1 MTTRTEPVAQ
11 ARMKAAAVG
20 GSAATLLDE
29 RTFHALYGRT
39 AAPLRTYVAR
49 TMGRAD
55 HADDIVQETFLRLLR
70 TPLATRDLDE
80 LRAYAFRVASH
91 LVVDHWRARR
101 HESPAPIAEPAR
113 HDPDQALRVDVGR
126 LFARLKPRERQL
138 VWLAHVEQ
146 ANHQEIADALGL
158 SPRSI
163 RVLLSR
169 ARGKLA
175 ALLRAHGHGRESD
188 R

>member
-1 MTTRTEPVAQ
+1 MTTRTDTVAH
-11 ARMKAAAVG
+11 ARMKAADVAG
-20 GSAATLLDE
+20 RSATLLDE

-39 AAPLRTYVAR
+39 AAPLRAYVAR

-55 HADDIVQETFLRLLR
+55 HADDIVQDTFLRLLR

-80 LRAYAFRVASH
+80 LRAYAFRVASN
-91 LVVDHWRARR
+91 LVVDHWRAHR
-101 HESPAPIAEPAR
+101 HEAPGPIAESSTPR
-113 HDPDQALRVDVGR
+113 PDQELRVDVQR
-126 LFARLKPRERQL
+126 LFAQLKPRERQL

-146 ANHQEIADALGL
+146 ASHQEIADALGL
-158 SPRSI
+158 RPCSI

-175 ALLRAHGHGRESD
+175 TLLRAHSHGRETH

>member
-1 MTTRTEPVAQ
+1 MRTAPAAR
-11 ARMKAAAVG
+11 ARMKAAAVT
-20 GSAATLLDE
+20 GSADTLLDE

-39 AAPLRTYVAR
+39 AAPLRAYVAR

-70 TPLATRDLDE
+70 APLATRDLDE

-91 LVVDHWRARR
+91 LIVDHWRVRR
-101 HESPAPIAEPAR
+101 RELPAPSAEPAT
-113 HDPDQALRVDVGR
+113 HDPDQGLRVDLGR

-175 ALLRAHGHGRESD
+175 ALLRAHGHGREAD

>member
-1 MTTRTEPVAQ
+1 MTTRTDAVTH
-11 ARMKAAAVG
+11 ARAKAADVAG
-20 GSAATLLDE
+20 RAATLLDE
-29 RTFHALYGRT
+29 RTFHVLYGRT
-39 AAPLRTYVAR
+39 AAPLRAYVAR

-91 LVVDHWRARR
+91 LVVDHWRARK
-101 HESPAPIAEPAR
+101 HESPAPIAEPAT
-113 HDPDQALRVDVGR
+113 HDPDQGLRVDVGR

-158 SPRSI
+158 RPRSI

-169 ARGKLA
+169 ARAKLA